1 MNKLVLAKLTT
12 AAMAVGGL
20 LAIGAGAAAASPATG
35 QSPEGQ
41 TAGTENARMSEDC
54 LQIGLT
60 SRAGNTIKGY
70 GSISGCT
77 GRATIEIW
85 RSRFGGWETVS
96 STTVQRPGYDQTVFY
111 DCAGTGTHTFKTVI
125 MAKKLSGQIIS
136 KSSNQIRESC

>member
-1 MNKLVLAKLTT
+1 MNKLVCAGLAT
-12 AAMAVGGL
+12 ATMAVGAL
-20 LAIGAGAAAASPATG
+20 LATGASAAAASPATG
-35 QSPEGQ
+35 QSSAGQ
-41 TAGTENARMSEDC
+41 TAGTENAQMLQDC

-85 RSRFGGWETVS
+85 RSRFGGWETMS
-96 STTVQRPGYDQTVFY
+96 SAIVQGPGYDQTVFY

-125 MAKKLSGQIIS
+125 MAKKLDGSYIS